1 MTPGLRETTWSPS
14 RIDLEVIGATL
25 LVRGLLFAF
34 GIAVVALLGS
44 MVDPYAL
51 GGASADPR
59 PLFEPWVRWDAVH
72 YLNIAVFGYE
82 ANLIVFF
89 PLYPWLVGALD
100 AVVGDPAIAAFS
112 VSGISSLVA
121 ALLLYRLVA
130 AEMGPT
136 IARSSVWFL
145 LIFPTAYFLH
155 IGYTE
160 GLFLALALASLLAA
174 RTDRWWLAGILG
186 ALAALTRVNGLLLVP
201 ALVME
206 AVLQWWP
213 DRPVWRWRWLAI
225 GIVPFG
231 FLGYLA
237 VNQVVFGNPLAF
249 LSLQAEGWD
258 RSLSAPWTGIGS
270 LLDPATRAPSAW
282 IAELAFLALGLVGVA
297 VSAVRFRATWTVWM
311 AANMLLFTSTS
322 VVLSVP
328 RFSLLLFPLFVW
340 FALLARNRA
349 LAVLI
354 TGGSVAALAFFAG
367 RFALGTWAF

>member
-270 LLDPATRAPSAW
+270 LLDTATRAPTAW